1 MSAPHDA
8 PSAAELIEAV
18 REFLESDAA
27 GGADG
32 RSRFL
37 LRVAVNVLDMVER
50 ELRLGASQAA
60 DHESRLRRLGAG
72 DDASLARAVRNGDFD
87 ARTDELFDAL
97 RDTVRAKLEVANPGY
112 MRLGA
117 GSDPTPRD
125 GWGCNM

>member
-32 RSRFL
+32 RSKFL
-37 LRVAVNVLDMVER
+37 LRVSVNVLGMVER

-60 DHESRLRRLGAG
+60 GHESRLRRLGAG
-72 DDASLARAVRNGDFD
+72 DDAGLARAVRDGDFD
-87 ARTDELFDAL
+87 ARTDELLDAI
-97 RDTVRAKLEVANPGY
+97 RDIVRAKLEVANPGY
-112 MRLGA
+112 TRLGA
-117 GSDPTPRD
+117 PL
-125 GWGCNM
+125 